1 MAAIS
6 ANLTAARDGTVRGP
20 RTVHWRTVVVL
31 AVVLA
36 YADGYWL
43 VSLQGAVG
51 AIGRTEHPFATWL
64 RVSTVVLPVF
74 AFAVLGALTL
84 ALRWFGPEPD
94 RTRAVVPTALLVVAS
109 GTAVGLAAIVAS
121 SAFDYHLQSAHLQLI
136 QGMSSMNGRCDSSC
150 LAHQKADTL
159 EVHVRGVLLVSRWVL
174 LTNLVL
180 VAWVTAMMGGR
191 IRLTAPTRPQYAP
204 ADPEPLTGGRVTQV
218 RRLLVGAL
226 MASAAIHVA
235 VIPEHLTEW
244 PAAGLFFNVL
254 SAAELAIAGLLLAH
268 VRRTVLL
275 AAAAISLGPLV
286 LWLYSRTAGM
296 PFGPDPGVPES
307 IGVPDCLACALEVA
321 SLLAAVS
328 LLRSS
333 QWLARRSPLSPHG
346 QRLVVLALISV
357 TTVGVAATGLSWF
370 DAFGVSS
377 GHSGAGMG
385 H

>member
-6 ANLTAARDGTVRGP
+6 ADLSTARDGTVRGP
-20 RTVHWRTVVVL
+20 RAVPWGTVAAL

-51 AIGRTEHPFATWL
+51 AIGRTQHPFATWL
-64 RVSTVVLPVF
+64 RESTVVLPVF
-74 AFAVLGALTL
+74 GFAVLGAQTL

-94 RTRAVVPTALLVVAS
+94 RTRTVVATALLVVAS

-121 SAFDYHLQSAHLQLI
+121 SAFDYRLQSAHLQLA
-136 QGMSSMNGRCDSSC
+136 QGMSSMYGRCDSSC
-150 LAHQKADTL
+150 LANQERDTL
-159 EVHVRGVLLVSRWVL
+159 EAHVRGVLLVSRWVL
-174 LTNLVL
+174 LTNLML
-180 VAWVTAMMGGR
+180 VAWVTAIMGGR
-191 IRLTAPTRPQYAP
+191 IRLTTVTGPRCALGE
-204 ADPEPLTGGRVTQV
+204 PEQITGGSVAQV
-218 RRLLVGAL
+218 RHLLVGAL

-235 VIPEHLTEW
+235 VIPQHQTEW
-244 PAAGLFFNVL
+244 TAAGLFFILL
-254 SAAELAIAGLLLAH
+254 SAAELAIAGLLLAR

-275 AAAAISLGPLV
+275 AAAAISIGPLV

-296 PFGPDPGVPES
+296 PFGPEPGTPES
-307 IGVPDCLACALEVA
+307 LGVPDCLACALEVA
-321 SLLAAVS
+321 SLLGAVS

-333 QWLARRSPLSPHG
+333 RSLARRSPLSPHVEG
-346 QRLVVLALISV
+346 LAVLALISV
-357 TTVGVAATGLSWF
+357 TTVGVSGTGLSWF

-377 GHSGAGMG
+377 GQPATGMN